1 MLFGNREARENRKRA
16 LALHGMTIRYV
27 TTRHGEDEL
36 VLGRAGVVSVRADEV
51 IVSSS
56 QKTVFRSPLKG
67 LRISYLMSGDG
78 AILCG
83 ADTENGGTVREVTV
97 HFVDYIK

>member
-1 MLFGNREARENRKRA
+1 MLFVSRDTRDNRKRA

-27 TTRHGEDEL
+27 TTREGKEDL
-36 VLGRAGVVSVRADEV
+36 VLGRSGVVSVHADEI

-56 QKTVFRSPLKG
+56 KKTVFRSPIKG
-67 LRISYLMSGDG
+67 LRVSYLMSGDG

-83 ADTENGGTVREVTV
+83 TDTENGGEEREITV